1 MPISHKSDAL
11 LACVYDVHVGVVWV
25 SRVANCAHG
34 EGNLIGE
41 GQR

>member
-1 MPISHKSDAL
+1 MPSSHKSDSIL
-11 LACVYDVHVGVVWV
+11 GCVYSVHVRILWV
-25 SRVANCAHG
+25 SRVADCAHG